1 MFIVIWFVFLLDKML
16 SINVLRKAIAGVSIT
31 LLVIIGFCFYVDP
44 SASNLSNTLYC
55 PVTDPRVNITNIAIS
70 QQKPETAIAGEF
82 VLNIDTTYMMK
93 EPENS
98 YCVPKKIHF
107 VWIGKEIPENYQAN
121 IITFVELNPLYE
133 VILWTEIISID
144 VIENLP
150 GVIVK
155 DIFKEI
161 SEYTV
166 KDLFDKED
174 NMGAKA
180 DIIRYEILYRNGGV
194 YYDTDSICVKPL
206 NDVLTHSFVSS
217 RVDEYHNV
225 NNSVFGFPKGSRFLE
240 FVLRLLRWNIL
251 KDPNAWV
258 PQKTGPVFFSGA
270 FVNYDDSNIN
280 MISQHNLAL
289 AHTDISLSYQTH
301 DASWM

>member
-1 MFIVIWFVFLLDKML
+1 ML

>member
-1 MFIVIWFVFLLDKML
+1 ML

-133 VILWTEIISID
+133 VILDRIYCLNDRKSEIFCIDSI
-144 VIENLP
+144 LAR
-150 GVIVK
+150 
-155 DIFKEI
+155 EI

-180 DIIRYEILYRNGGV
+180 DIIRYEIVYRNGGV

-289 AHTDISLSYQTH
+289 AHTDISLSYQTY
-301 DASWM
+301 DATWM

>member
-1 MFIVIWFVFLLDKML
+1 ML
-16 SINVLRKAIAGVSIT
+16 SINVLQKAIAGVSIT

-180 DIIRYEILYRNGGV
+180 DIVRYEIVYRNGGV

-217 RVDEYHNV
+217 RVDEYQNV
-225 NNSVFGFPKGSRFLE
+225 QNSVFGFPKGSRFLE

>member
-1 MFIVIWFVFLLDKML
+1 ML

-270 FVNYDDSNIN
+270 FVSTYIHFLNV
-280 MISQHNLAL
+280 
-289 AHTDISLSYQTH
+289 
-301 DASWM
+301 

>member
-1 MFIVIWFVFLLDKML
+1 ML

-217 RVDEYHNV
+217 RVDEYQNV
-225 NNSVFGFPKGSRFLE
+225 QNSVFGFPKGSRFLE

-289 AHTDISLSYQTH
+289 AHTDISLSYQTY
-301 DASWM
+301 DATWM

>member
-1 MFIVIWFVFLLDKML
+1 ML

-161 SEYTV
+161 IEYTV

-217 RVDEYHNV
+217 RVDEYQNV
-225 NNSVFGFPKGSRFLE
+225 QNSVFGFPKGSRFLE

-270 FVNYDDSNIN
+270 FVNYDDSSIN

>member
-1 MFIVIWFVFLLDKML
+1 ML

-180 DIIRYEILYRNGGV
+180 DIIRYEIVYRNGGV

-251 KDPNAWV
+251 KDPYAWV
-258 PQKTGPVFFSGA
+258 PQKTGPIFFSGA